1 MMAKKKKTS
10 IISKKNEVS
19 STTTVRTETFLS
31 KKTEAAS
38 PLLTCVDGTLDEAYL
53 DEMKN
58 VPFKNTCYEAKKTT
72 KRKIW
77 KGLKQILSQERS
89 MECASDAV
97 FYSSIDAPP
106 SFKPAK
112 KYSDLSGL
120 LGNYTDPHTHLRYAE
135 AEEYQ
140 TIQTL
145 PSDIVSGYL
154 TLRKALNPVG

>member
-97 FYSSIDAPP
+97 FLVLMHHHLLNLQRSIQICLDYWETTQIP
-106 SFKPAK
+106 
-112 KYSDLSGL
+112 
-120 LGNYTDPHTHLRYAE
+120 
-135 AEEYQ
+135 
-140 TIQTL
+140 TL
-145 PSDIVSGYL
+145 I
-154 TLRKALNPVG
+154 